1 MVRTIIHNLSKI
13 KIYLIPMGTYFA
25 IQRVESSR
33 KSRGDHIR
41 AI

>member
-1 MVRTIIHNLSKI
+1 MVRTIIHNLSKT
-13 KIYLIPMGTYFA
+13 KIYLILMGTYFT